1 MSEIIIKRVPPE
13 IYQYIFTFLNP
24 ISKALVC
31 SSLVN
36 INWCSQ
42 CGEYL
47 RNVYYFNYQERDYIC
62 RECYLFNKHQN
73 SITIISY

>member
-1 MSEIIIKRVPPE
+1 MSEIIIRKIPPE

-24 ISKALVC
+24 ISKATVS
-31 SSLVN
+31 SSLIN

-47 RNVYYFNYQERDYIC
+47 QSVYYLNYQEQDYIC
-62 RECYLFNKHQN
+62 RECYLFNDHQDTTTTV
-73 SITIISY
+73 S